1 MTGSPQGETIRVETL
16 TGDALARAI
25 DSLAALRI
33 AVFRAYPYLYDGDAA
48 YERAYLAA
56 YVESPGAVVIGAY
69 DGDALIGAA
78 TAAPMEDHAAEFA
91 APFESRGFD
100 LTTILY
106 CGESVLLPAYRGRGL
121 GHAFFD
127 GREAHGR
134 ALGRTYSAFCAVIR
148 PADHPLRPAD
158 YAPLDP
164 FWRKRGY
171 APLEGVTADFRWKDL
186 DEAAESAKSM
196 QFWMK
201 SLDA

>member
-25 DSLAALRI
+25 DSLARLRI
-33 AVFRAYPYLYDGDAA
+33 AVFRAFPYLYDGDAG

-69 DGDALIGAA
+69 DGTALIGAA

-100 LTTILY
+100 PKTILY

-121 GHAFFD
+121 GHAFFA

-134 ALGRTYSAFCAVIR
+134 ALGRRYSAFCAVIR
-148 PADHPLRPAD
+148 PEDHVQRPVN

-171 APLEGVTADFRWKDL
+171 APLDGVTARMRWKDVG
-186 DEAAESAKSM
+186 EAEETGKAM

-201 SLDA
+201 GL